1 MVFKTKTER
10 VVVEDDWSL
19 DESRVLS
26 LVARHMENLV
36 ILTGPKEDI
45 LWVNDSFER
54 ITGFSFEEA
63 RGQRPGIL
71 LQGAETDSETV
82 GKIREAV
89 AHGLGF
95 YAEIINYTKQ
105 KNPYWIA
112 INAQPIF
119 NSNGE
124 IIHFFA
130 VENVITERKE
140 YESRLLKSEQIFSK
154 AFHFS
159 GVGKALSSIDGTILE
174 INNTLCDMLG
184 YTHSELTF
192 RGIDEITHPDD
203 VEKNSE
209 LLRRSFRGEMDHYTL
224 EKRYL
229 HKNGSFIWVILDVSL
244 VRNVDGSPA
253 FLISEVQDITTSK
266 LLQEQIIL
274 QKNQLEETARR
285 LTKRNQQLE
294 EFNQI
299 VSHNLRAPVGNII
312 TLLELHDFSK
322 DSAEKNDYLQLLRE
336 TGQLLSSTLD
346 EIIEVLRVRQS
357 PDIERKNL
365 RFEEVLQK
373 VMRMLAAEISA
384 VDAEVIYD
392 FRQCEYVDFPPVY
405 LESIFLNLLSNSIK
419 YRNQDRLLKITY
431 QTELDDRTVILRAT
445 DNGMGIDMEKYGHQ
459 VFKLHKTFHRS
470 PEAKGIGLYMTRN
483 QIETMGG
490 EIDLYS
496 KVNEGATFLVRFKR

>member
-1 MVFKTKTER
+1 MSFKTKDQR
-10 VVVEDDWSL
+10 VVVDDDWGL
-19 DESRVLS
+19 DEFRVLS
-26 LVARHMENLV
+26 LVARQTDNLV
-36 ILTGPKEDI
+36 VLTGKKGQI
-45 LWVNDSFER
+45 VWVNEAFER
-54 ITGFSFEEA
+54 ITGYSFEEA
-63 RGQRPGIL
+63 RGITPGML
-71 LQGAETDSETV
+71 LQGPDSDKETV
-82 GKIREAV
+82 RKIRQSLLN
-89 AHGLGF
+89 GDGF
-95 YAEIINYTKQ
+95 YAEILNYTKT
-105 KNPYWIA
+105 KIPYWIA

-119 NSNGE
+119 NHQGE

-130 VENVITERKE
+130 VQTVITDRKE
-140 YESRLLKSEQIFSK
+140 NERRLIKSEQTFSK
-154 AFHFS
+154 AFHYS
-159 GVGKALSSIDGTILE
+159 GVGKALSTTDGTILE

-184 YTHSELTF
+184 YNRAELTF
-192 RGIDEITHPDD
+192 KGINEITHPEDI
-203 VEKNSE
+203 EKNID
-209 LLRRSFRGEMDHYTL
+209 LLKRALKGEMDHYTL

-229 HKNGSFIWVILDVSL
+229 HKNTSTIWVILDVSV
-244 VRNVDGSPA
+244 VRNAEGTPA

-266 LLQEQIIL
+266 LMQEQIIL

-312 TLLELHDFSK
+312 TLLELYDFSK
-322 DSAEKNDYLQLLRE
+322 DDAEKNDYLQLLRE

-365 RFEEVLQK
+365 KFEEVLQK
-373 VMRMLAAEISA
+373 VMRMLAAEIAAS
-384 VDAEVIYD
+384 DAEVVYD
-392 FRQCEYVDFPPVY
+392 FRHAEYINYPPVY

-419 YRNQDRLLKITY
+419 YRNPTRQLKVIY
-431 QTELDDRTVILRAT
+431 QTELDDRNVILRAT
-445 DNGMGIDMEKYGHQ
+445 DNGLGIDMEKYGHQ

-483 QIETMGG
+483 QVETMGG

-496 KVNEGATFLVRFKR
+496 KVNEGATFLVRFKK